1 MPTDK
6 ELAARD
12 AQRDLGAELLE
23 SVRQMKADQAARRT
37 QVTPTLAAQARL
49 QMGMSQTEFA
59 ALLDVSK
66 RTLQEW
72 EQGRRM
78 PTGAAQTLLR
88 VAVQHPEA
96 LRELKP
102 V

>member
-1 MPTDK
+1 MPTEK

-12 AQRDLGAELLE
+12 ALRDLGAELLE
-23 SVRQMKADQAARRT
+23 SVRQMKADQATRRT
-37 QVTPTLAAQARL
+37 QVTPTLAAQARS

-96 LRELKP
+96 LRELKSI
-102 V
+102 

>member
-1 MPTDK
+1 MSNDK

-23 SVRQMKADQAARRT
+23 SVRQMKADQAART
-37 QVTPTLAAQARL
+37 QVTPTLAAQARS

-59 ALLDVSK
+59 ELLDVSK

>member
-1 MPTDK
+1 MPTEK
-6 ELAARD
+6 ELTAWD

-37 QVTPTLAAQARL
+37 QVMPTLAAQARS

-59 ALLDVSK
+59 ELLDVSK

-88 VAVQHPEA
+88 VAVQHPEV
-96 LRELKP
+96 LRELKSI
-102 V
+102 

>member
-12 AQRDLGAELLE
+12 AQRGLGVELLE
-23 SVRQMKADQAARRT
+23 SMRQMKADQAARRT
-37 QVTPTLAAQARL
+37 QVMPTLVAQASSR
-49 QMGMSQTEFA
+49 MGMSQTEFA

-66 RTLQEW
+66 RMLQEW

-96 LRELKP
+96 LRELK
-102 V
+102 

>member
-23 SVRQMKADQAARRT
+23 SVRQMKAGQAARCT
-37 QVTPTLAAQARL
+37 QITPTLAAQARS

-96 LRELKP
+96 LRELK
-102 V
+102 